1 MHGTGAS
8 GMPSNQPIALP
19 PLRRFHL
26 FALLAAFVLAGFG
39 LAACGGDS
47 GGNEDAQKVIN
58 ETFNGKK
65 KVESGKI
72 NMSVTAKL
80 EATGAAAAG
89 LKDPVSLKLSGPFQS
104 RGQDKLPAVDLDLSV
119 AGGGQTFTAGAL
131 TTGDAA
137 FISYQGTDYTVPAS
151 QFRRYKR
158 QVERDARNNSDNNN
172 QFDLAQLG
180 VNPRN
185 WIENPKNEGTED
197 VGGAKVIHVSA
208 DVNVSAFV
216 DDLDDLLKKASDLGI
231 DSQQQVPTK
240 LTARQKK
247 QIEDSIQD
255 VRFDLFTG
263 KDDKVLRRIEVE
275 FGFELP
281 KSLSTQAQGV
291 KSGTVKLALEIADL
305 NKDQQIVAPKNA
317 RPLSELQNQLGLLGS
332 LGGSGSSGGSS
343 SGGSSGSG
351 SSGSSGGSSSG
362 GGSGA
367 TGTDL
372 GTGGGSGSG
381 ASSKRSQRYLDCLS
395 KAKQPADIE
404 KCAAILE
411 G

>member
-1 MHGTGAS
+1 
-8 GMPSNQPIALP
+8 MPSNQPIALP
-19 PLRRFHL
+19 PLRRLHL
-26 FALLAAFVLAGFG
+26 FALLAAFVLAGLG
-39 LAACGGDS
+39 LAACGSDS
-47 GGNEDAQKVIN
+47 GGNEDAQQVIN

-119 AGGGQTFTAGAL
+119 AGGGQTFTAGAV

-137 FISYQGTDYTVPAS
+137 FISYQGTDYAVPAS

-158 QVERDARNNSDNNN
+158 QVERDARNNSNNDN

-197 VGGAKVIHVSA
+197 VGGAEAIHVSA
-208 DVNVSAFV
+208 DVNVSKFV
-216 DDLDDLLKKASDLGI
+216 DDVDNLLKKASELGI
-231 DSQQQVPTK
+231 DNQQQVPTK
-240 LTARQKK
+240 LTDRQKK

-305 NKDQQIVAPKNA
+305 NEDQQITAPKDA
-317 RPLSELQNQLGLLGS
+317 RPLSELQNQLGLLGG
-332 LGGSGSSGGSS
+332 LGGTGGSGSSGSGSS
-343 SGGSSGSG
+343 SGGSSG
-351 SSGSSGGSSSG
+351 SGSSGGSSSG

-367 TGTDL
+367 GGSDL

-381 ASSKRSQRYLDCLS
+381 ASSKRSQKYLDCLS

-404 KCAAILE
+404 KCAKILE